1 MGKASSAKKV
11 ARVAR
16 TSGGTG
22 AGRERFRLGYG
33 AGIALLIVVGVVL
46 VLWSRAGRQV
56 DSGPSA
62 DEQWTITWGAYVCDA
77 FVPGVGGQAQV
88 TPVDPENPE
97 NRSTLGTW
105 APSANLTISDA
116 SITLPDGT
124 VLSSGQD
131 CNGQPAELSVTSW
144 APGAAADRGLTQTF
158 GFPGIQFGENGESF
172 TFAVVPAGTTVP
184 PPPATPEPAPST
196 SSTTAAT
203 DTTTDSSVPDT
214 SSTTA
219 AP

>member
-16 TSGGTG
+16 TSGGSGT
-22 AGRERFRLGYG
+22 GRERFRLGYG
-33 AGIALLIVVGVVL
+33 AGIALLIVAGLLL

-56 DSGPSA
+56 DTGPGA
-62 DEQWTITWGAYVCDA
+62 DEQWNITWGAYVCDA
-77 FVPGVGGQAQV
+77 FVPGVGGQTQV
-88 TPVDPENPE
+88 TPVDPANPE
-97 NRSTLGTW
+97 ARATLGTW
-105 APSANLTISDA
+105 APSANLTISDT

-131 CNGQPAELSVTSW
+131 CNGQPGELSVTSW

-158 GFPGIQFGENGESF
+158 GFTGIEFSEDGESF
-172 TFAVVPAGTTVP
+172 TFAVVPSGTSVP
-184 PPPATPEPAPST
+184 QPPTTPEPAPST
-196 SSTTAAT
+196 SSTAAPET
-203 DTTTDSSVPDT
+203 PTDSSVADT